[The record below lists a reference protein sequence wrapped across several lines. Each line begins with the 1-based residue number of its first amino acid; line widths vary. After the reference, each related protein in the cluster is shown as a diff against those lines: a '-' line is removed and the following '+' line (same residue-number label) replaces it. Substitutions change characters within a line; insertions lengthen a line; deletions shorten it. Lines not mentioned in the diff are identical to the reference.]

1 MLKVEKI
8 KVEGLKITFQLKK
21 EETMPEKILAVDD
34 EPDMLKLLSM
44 IIREKTP
51 YEIVTTNNP
60 FEAMEMVKKGGFEIV
75 IADLKMPGLDG
86 VELLESIKQ
95 VDKDTAVIIITAYG
109 TAESADEAMHKGAF
123 DFITKPFRKE
133 QILYTIDR
141 AVKWVNLQKEN
152 RMLKERLKK
161 VEG

>member
-1 MLKVEKI
+1 
-8 KVEGLKITFQLKK
+8 
-21 EETMPEKILAVDD
+21 LAVDD

-44 IIREKTP
+44 IIKEKTP

-60 FEAMEMVKKGGFEIV
+60 LEALEIARQGGFDIV

-86 VELLESIKQ
+86 IELLESIKK
-95 VDKDTAVIIITAYG
+95 VDEDIPVIIITAYG
-109 TAESADEAMHKGAF
+109 TVESAAETMHKGAF

-141 AVKWVNLQKEN
+141 AFKWVKLQKEN

-161 VEG
+161 SE

>member
-1 MLKVEKI
+1 
-8 KVEGLKITFQLKK
+8 
-21 EETMPEKILAVDD
+21 MPEKILAVDD

-44 IIREKTP
+44 IIKEKTP

-60 FEAMEMVKKGGFEIV
+60 LEALEIVRQGGFDIV

-86 VELLESIKQ
+86 IELLESIKQ
-95 VDKDTAVIIITAYG
+95 VDEDIPVIIITAYG
-109 TAESADEAMHKGAF
+109 TVESAAETMHKGAF

-141 AVKWVNLQKEN
+141 AFKWVKLQKEN
-152 RMLKERLKK
+152 RMLKEQLKQVK
-161 VEG
+161 S